1 VARKLI
7 EFFFLISKLPFYR
20 RFAWHLYFFCYKL
33 QYSKTKTIMSEETKT
48 PEGDY
53 VMMGSGESAP
63 GSTILKMP
71 GLDDPNLSQEDKD
84 HRLAIALQQ
93 QENAAAY
100 DAHKKKHEEYVK
112 ASTMRTARSGTFT
125 RLAAVRDKDHG
136 MLSVPAD
143 YTTDNAYVKSDNDYV
158 AHTSGDNV
166 EENFAGMT
174 PQQIADYKLAK
185 ELQKVEQVGAGTV
198 QEMNK
203 IVTDEVSEAE
213 AQAHRTER
221 SNFHI
226 NQKGFRHGR

>member
-1 VARKLI
+1 
-7 EFFFLISKLPFYR
+7 
-20 RFAWHLYFFCYKL
+20 
-33 QYSKTKTIMSEETKT
+33 MSEETKT

-53 VMMGSGESAP
+53 VIMGAGSAP
-63 GSTILKMP
+63 GGTTLKMP

-93 QENAAAY
+93 EENAVAY

-112 ASTMRTARSGTFT
+112 ASTIRTARSNTFT

-143 YTTDNAYVKSDNDYV
+143 YTTDNAYVKDDTDYV
-158 AHTSGDNV
+158 AHAGGEV

-203 IVTDEVSEAE
+203 IVKGEVSEDT

-226 NQKGFRHGR
+226 NQKGFRHGPN